1 MKIRTR
7 LILLLACLLT
17 AFGLSAALLQR
28 AHRLEAE
35 SIFASLQDE
44 RGDLLDRLVTLTG
57 QSLHSFANDYSLW
70 DEMVE
75 FVRSADVAW
84 AAINIDASLANFNA
98 QGAWVM
104 RIDGSQLY
112 AASPAGQPVLPPPP
126 LDDPAFLE
134 RLHLEKSLHFFQESP
149 AGLVEVRTAPILP
162 SDDLKREQAPRGW
175 FIVARLWNEKHL
187 STLADALQSRV
198 TLDTIGAPVDGVPRI
213 HLSRSL
219 PDWRGRPLRVLHIAY
234 ESRPL
239 ARLLNGNKEE
249 SYLLYLFGFLVITV
263 IVFSVSRW
271 VIRPLHQLGQSLESG
286 RSDAISALQGNPD
299 EFGHLARQ
307 ITQSF
312 VQRDALRDSEERL
325 RHSLD
330 LRSRLA
336 RDLHDGIIQS
346 IYAAGLGLESV
357 RKLPTTNPAADQ
369 RLAACQQMLNETLW
383 QVRKFIDAL
392 EPETGHLQS
401 PAQSLTA
408 LAASMQ
414 SLQSIPISAELDPAL
429 TGRIGPHQELHLLQM
444 TRELLS
450 NALRHSGARQVRL
463 ALRALPDGLAQ
474 LEISDDGNGF
484 DPIERTGTGRG
495 LLNLAAR
502 AREIDAQLEIDS
514 APGKGARITVRF
526 SPVV

>member
-7 LILLLACLLT
+7 LVLLLACLLA
-17 AFGLSAALLQR
+17 AFGLCAALLQR
-28 AHRLEAE
+28 AHRQEAG
-35 SIFASLQDE
+35 SIFTSLQKE
-44 RGDLLDRLVTLTG
+44 RSDLLDRLLTLTG
-57 QSLHSFANDYSLW
+57 QSLRSFANDYSLW

-75 FVRSADVAW
+75 FVRSGDASW
-84 AAINIDASLANFNA
+84 AAINIDASLPNFNA
-98 QGAWVM
+98 QAAWVV
-104 RIDGSQLY
+104 RPDGSLLY
-112 AASPAGQPVLPPPP
+112 TTATPHQPAPPP
-126 LDDPAFLE
+126 LNDPAFLGRLRSE
-134 RLHLEKSLHFFQESP
+134 RTLHFFQESA
-149 AGLVEVRTAPILP
+149 AGLLEVRTAPILP
-162 SDDLKREQAPRGW
+162 SDDFQREQAPRGW
-175 FIVARLWNEKHL
+175 FIVARLWNEGHL
-187 STLADALQSRV
+187 TTLAETLQSRV
-198 TLDTIGAPVDGVPRI
+198 SLDAAGTPDDGPHI
-213 HLSRSL
+213 HLVRDL
-219 PDWRGRPLRVLHIAY
+219 PDWRSQPLRTLHVDY
-234 ESRPL
+234 KSQPL
-239 ARLLNGNKEE
+239 ARLLKGNREE
-249 SYLLYLFGFLVITV
+249 SYLLYLFGFLIITA
-263 IVFSVSRW
+263 IVFVVSRW
-271 VIRPLHQLGQSLESG
+271 VIQPLHRLGQSLESG
-286 RSDAISALQGNPD
+286 RSDVINALQGNAD

-312 VQRDALRDSEERL
+312 VQRNALRESEERL

-369 RLAACQQMLNETLW
+369 RLAACQQMLNESLW

-401 PAQSLTA
+401 PAQSLAA

-414 SLQSIPISAELDPAL
+414 SLQTIPIAAKLDPAL
-429 TGRIGPHQELHLLQM
+429 TGLIGPHQELHLLQM

-463 ALRALPDGLAQ
+463 SLHALPDGLAQ

-484 DPIERTGTGRG
+484 DPATRTGTGRG

-502 AREIDAQLEIDS
+502 AKEIGAELEIDS
-514 APGKGARITVRF
+514 APGKGARIRVRF
-526 SPVV
+526 RPCL